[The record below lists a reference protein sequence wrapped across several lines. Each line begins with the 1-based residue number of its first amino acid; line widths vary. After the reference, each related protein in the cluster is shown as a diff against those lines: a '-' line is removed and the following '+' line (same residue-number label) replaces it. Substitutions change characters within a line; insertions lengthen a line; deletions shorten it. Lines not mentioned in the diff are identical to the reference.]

1 MSRYACCIFFQT
13 TFDLFVFFKR
23 RVLFCFLLVDRFW
36 MVPINE
42 PTVLLGAFLDRY
54 KSACLLEQQLP
65 AMKPE
70 QLKAMV

>member
-1 MSRYACCIFFQT
+1 
-13 TFDLFVFFKR
+13 
-23 RVLFCFLLVDRFW
+23 

-42 PTVLLGAFLDRY
+42 PTILLSAFVDRF

-70 QLKAMV
+70 QLKAMVWCFIFKAKSKNGSSMH